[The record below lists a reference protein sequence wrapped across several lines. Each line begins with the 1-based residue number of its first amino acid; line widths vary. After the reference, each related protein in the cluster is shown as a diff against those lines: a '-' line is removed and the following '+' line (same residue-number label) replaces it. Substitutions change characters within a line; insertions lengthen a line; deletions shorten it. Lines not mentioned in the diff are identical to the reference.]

1 MLFYINYSQTSL
13 KWEYTHPVMWFVYA
27 QILWWYQYMILQV
40 YVYHKSLPMPVTSH
54 RFGSID
60 PISGEET
67 DDDNGLFVS
76 SVCWRGKSFKWM
88 YKSSTDGLRES
99 LPLQFVQSSSFS
111 VLPVSLKL
119 IPSIFSECI
128 QKFCWRHNLM

>member
-1 MLFYINYSQTSL
+1 
-13 KWEYTHPVMWFVYA
+13 
-27 QILWWYQYMILQV
+27 MILQV

-76 SVCWRGKSFKWM
+76 SVCWRGKSDM
-88 YKSSTDGLRES
+88 VVAANSSGCIKV
-99 LPLQFVQSSSFS
+99 LQMV
-111 VLPVSLKL
+111 
-119 IPSIFSECI
+119 
-128 QKFCWRHNLM
+128 